1 MANKG
6 YPRTRFS
13 IEDRTSAIE
22 VATNSVGGNMPLAM
36 QAFTSDR
43 GPEEWTIITSLKDF
57 IKKYGEISYVRHG
70 QPQLTVAEI
79 LKAGG
84 AVLGKRIV
92 GNNATLAN
100 ITICA
105 RIVKLTESNKV
116 QTVSGKKYTGN
127 TNTNYV
133 YFYARYGYAIDDNHM
148 AYAQTFEEATIDY
161 VNRENTVF
169 SNSST
174 DNVYGENVLDFPLF
188 TIAAIGRGV
197 SNLSFD
203 ITVNHN
209 TNASTPKY
217 ILYTLNVYRD
227 NEVVEQVNFSFNP
240 NITIDGVSYAMNP
253 RVNLACSEIK
263 VKNYENSTEAFAS
276 ALAISTKTSTNDTD
290 AKSMTK
296 NDIINSDFING
307 TNRTGSVALGNLITK
322 STEET
327 FTSITTDQN
336 PQTNENDT
344 LDMWTTLLPYDLSTL
359 GTGGAKT
366 PNSNVIIPNG
376 NGISFSFSTASPFA
390 AGTNDT
396 ALGDAPI
403 KNAISIGSNDTY
415 QPTEYE
421 KLLLNVFGKKY
432 NATSGKIET
441 LTSNIEINNDDI
453 VATYYQFDPVIYD
466 VDKYKVDFTC
476 DNGYPKF
483 IKRAITDLV
492 EFRGDMVYIADL
504 GSDKIS
510 NANSIVARSNEIFN
524 ESEEY
529 DYRSKFVAIYHNVFD
544 VYDPYSGKQI
554 TVTMPY
560 LLASKLVNHIAN
572 GAGRPFAGML
582 HDITFPEIIKNS
594 INYIPRVTPFADNKQ
609 ILIDANIN
617 YLSMYNDLF
626 VMDTMYVNQPDY
638 TQLSYLNNIMGVQ
651 QIIKNIRNRCPAS
664 RYTFMDGNDLERYI
678 DDANAII
685 NQYNSYFKSI
695 SISYMADEAYES
707 NNIFYAV
714 LKVQFRN
721 FIQEEYFKII
731 AIS

>member
-70 QPQLTVAEI
+70 QPQLTVAEV

-92 GNNATLAN
+92 GDDATLAN

-105 RIVKLTESNKV
+105 KIVKLTESNKV
-116 QTVSGKKYTGN
+116 VQTDSGKKYTGS
-127 TNTNYV
+127 TDTNYV
-133 YFYARYGYAIDDNHM
+133 YFYAKDGYTIDHNNIS
-148 AYAQTFEEATIDY
+148 AKTFEEAISDY
-161 VNRENTVF
+161 ISKENTGF

-174 DNVYGENVLDFPLF
+174 NNASAENELDFPLF
-188 TIAAIGRGV
+188 TITAIGRGV

-203 ITVNHN
+203 INVNHN
-209 TNASTPKY
+209 ANANTPQY
-217 ILYTLNVYRD
+217 ILYTLTVYRN
-227 NEVVEQVNFSFNP
+227 NEVIEQINFSFNP

-253 RVNLACSEIK
+253 RVNLASSEIK

-276 ALAISTKTSTNDTD
+276 VLAISTKTSTSDTD

-307 TNRTGSVALGNLITK
+307 TNRTGAVTLGNLITK

-327 FTSITTDQN
+327 LTSTTTGEN
-336 PQTNENDT
+336 PQTNENDK
-344 LDMWTTLLPYDLSTL
+344 LDMWTTLLPADLST
-359 GTGGAKT
+359 GTGDAKT

-376 NGISFSFSTASPFA
+376 NGISFSFSTSSTYG

-403 KNAISIGSNDTY
+403 KNAVSTGSDNNY

-421 KLLLNVFGKKY
+421 RLLLNVFGKKY
-432 NATSGKIET
+432 NATSKKIET
-441 LTSNIEINNDDI
+441 LVSNVETVNNTTT
-453 VATYYQFDPVIYD
+453 TYYQFDPVIYD

-492 EFRGDMVYIADL
+492 EFRGDMIYIADL
-504 GSDKIS
+504 GSDKLS
-510 NANSIVARSNEIFN
+510 NASSIVAKSNEIFN

-544 VYDPYSGKQI
+544 IYDPYSGKQI

-594 INYIPRVTPFADNKQ
+594 INYIPRITPFADNKQ
-609 ILIDANIN
+609 MFVDANIN

-626 VMDTMYVNQPDY
+626 VMDTMYVNQSDY

-651 QIIKNIRNRCPAS
+651 QIIKNIRNKCPAS

-678 DDANAII
+678 DDANTII

>member
-1 MANKG
+1 M
-6 YPRTRFS
+6 
-13 IEDRTSAIE
+13 
-22 VATNSVGGNMPLAM
+22 
-36 QAFTSDR
+36 
-43 GPEEWTIITSLKDF
+43 
-57 IKKYGEISYVRHG
+57 
-70 QPQLTVAEI
+70 
-79 LKAGG
+79 
-84 AVLGKRIV
+84 
-92 GNNATLAN
+92 
-100 ITICA
+100 
-105 RIVKLTESNKV
+105 V
-116 QTVSGKKYTGN
+116 QTDSGKKYTGS
-127 TNTNYV
+127 TDTNYV
-133 YFYARYGYAIDDNHM
+133 YFYAKDGYTIDHNNIS
-148 AYAQTFEEATIDY
+148 AKTFEEAISDY
-161 VNRENTVF
+161 ISKENTGF

-174 DNVYGENVLDFPLF
+174 NNASAENELDFPLF
-188 TIAAIGRGV
+188 TITAIGRGV

-203 ITVNHN
+203 INVNHN
-209 TNASTPKY
+209 ANANTPQY
-217 ILYTLNVYRD
+217 ILYTLTVYRN
-227 NEVVEQVNFSFNP
+227 NEVIEQINFSFNP

-253 RVNLACSEIK
+253 RVNLASSEIK

-276 ALAISTKTSTNDTD
+276 VLAISTKTSTSDTD

-307 TNRTGSVALGNLITK
+307 TNRTGAVTLGNLITK

-327 FTSITTDQN
+327 LTSTTTGEN
-336 PQTNENDT
+336 PQTNENDK
-344 LDMWTTLLPYDLSTL
+344 LDMWTTLLPADLST
-359 GTGGAKT
+359 GTGDAKT

-376 NGISFSFSTASPFA
+376 NGISFSFSTSSTYG

-396 ALGDAPI
+396 ALGD
-403 KNAISIGSNDTY
+403 
-415 QPTEYE
+415 
-421 KLLLNVFGKKY
+421 GK
-432 NATSGKIET
+432 KIET
-441 LTSNIEINNDDI
+441 LVSNVETVNNTTT
-453 VATYYQFDPVIYD
+453 TYYQFDPVIYD

-492 EFRGDMVYIADL
+492 EFRGDMIYIADL
-504 GSDKIS
+504 GSDKLS
-510 NANSIVARSNEIFN
+510 NASSIVAKSNEIFN

-544 VYDPYSGKQI
+544 IYDPYSGKQI

-594 INYIPRVTPFADNKQ
+594 INYIPRITPFADNKQ
-609 ILIDANIN
+609 MFVDANIN

-626 VMDTMYVNQPDY
+626 VMDTMYVNQSDY

-651 QIIKNIRNRCPAS
+651 QIIKNIRNKCPAS

-678 DDANAII
+678 DDANTII

>member
-13 IEDRTSAIE
+13 IEDRTSNIE
-22 VATNSVGGNMPLAM
+22 VATNSVGGSMPLAM

-70 QPQLTVAEI
+70 QPQLTVAEV

-92 GNNATLAN
+92 GDDATLAN

-116 QTVSGKKYTGN
+116 QTVSGKKYTGS
-127 TNTNYV
+127 TDTNYV
-133 YFYARYGYAIDDNHM
+133 YFYAKDGYTIDDDNIS
-148 AYAQTFEEATIDY
+148 AKTFEEAIRDY
-161 VNRENTVF
+161 ISIENTAF
-169 SNSST
+169 NNSST
-174 DNVYGENVLDFPLF
+174 NNASAQNVLDFPLF
-188 TIAAIGRGV
+188 TITAIGRGV

-203 ITVNHN
+203 INVNHN
-209 TNASTPKY
+209 ANANTPQY
-217 ILYTLNVYRD
+217 ILYTLNVYRN
-227 NEVVEQVNFSFNP
+227 NEVIEQINFSFNP

-253 RVNLACSEIK
+253 RINLASSEIK

-276 ALAISTKTSTNDTD
+276 ALAISTKTSTSDTD

-307 TNRTGSVALGNLITK
+307 TNRTGSVTLGNLITK

-327 FTSITTDQN
+327 LTSTTTGEN
-336 PQTNENDT
+336 PQTNENDK
-344 LDMWTTLLPYDLSTL
+344 LDMWTILLPADLSTSE
-359 GTGGAKT
+359 TGGTKT

-376 NGISFSFSTASPFA
+376 NGMSFSFSTSSTYG

-403 KNAISIGSNDTY
+403 KNAISIGSNNNY

-421 KLLLNVFGKKY
+421 RLLLNVFGKKY
-432 NATSGKIET
+432 NATSKKIET
-441 LTSNIEINNDDI
+441 LVSNVETVNNTTT
-453 VATYYQFDPVIYD
+453 TYYQFDPVIYD

-504 GSDKIS
+504 GSDKLS
-510 NANSIVARSNEIFN
+510 NASSIVGRSNEIFN
-524 ESEEY
+524 ESEEC

-544 VYDPYSGKQI
+544 IYDPYSGKQI

-594 INYIPRVTPFADNKQ
+594 INYIPRITPFADNKQ
-609 ILIDANIN
+609 MLVDANIN

-651 QIIKNIRNRCPAS
+651 QIIKNIRNKCPAS

-678 DDANAII
+678 DDANTII

>member
-1 MANKG
+1 MANKS

-13 IEDRTSAIE
+13 IEDRTSNIE

-70 QPQLTVAEI
+70 QPQLTVAEV

-92 GNNATLAN
+92 GDDATLAN

-105 RIVKLTESNKV
+105 RIIKLTESNKV
-116 QTVSGKKYTGN
+116 QTVSGKKYTGS
-127 TNTNYV
+127 TDTNYV
-133 YFYARYGYAIDDNHM
+133 YFYAKDGYTIDDDNIS
-148 AYAQTFEEATIDY
+148 AKTFEEAIRDY
-161 VNRENTVF
+161 ISIENTAF
-169 SNSST
+169 NNSST
-174 DNVYGENVLDFPLF
+174 NNASAQNVLDFPLF
-188 TIAAIGRGV
+188 TITAIGRGV

-203 ITVNHN
+203 INVNHN
-209 TNASTPKY
+209 ANANTPQY
-217 ILYTLNVYRD
+217 ILYTLNVYRN
-227 NEVVEQVNFSFNP
+227 NEVIEQINFSFNP

-253 RVNLACSEIK
+253 RINLASSEIK

-276 ALAISTKTSTNDTD
+276 ALAISTKTSTSDTD

-307 TNRTGSVALGNLITK
+307 TNRTGSVTLGNLITK

-327 FTSITTDQN
+327 LTSTTTGEN
-336 PQTNENDT
+336 PQTNENDK
-344 LDMWTTLLPYDLSTL
+344 LDMWTILLPADLSTSE
-359 GTGGAKT
+359 TGGTKT

-376 NGISFSFSTASPFA
+376 NGMSFSFSTSSTYG

-403 KNAISIGSNDTY
+403 KNAISIGSDNNY

-421 KLLLNVFGKKY
+421 RLLLNVFGKKY
-432 NATSGKIET
+432 NATSKKIET
-441 LTSNIEINNDDI
+441 LVSNVETSNNTIT
-453 VATYYQFDPVIYD
+453 TYYQFDPVIYD

-504 GSDKIS
+504 GSDKLS
-510 NANSIVARSNEIFN
+510 NASSIVAKSNEIFN

-544 VYDPYSGKQI
+544 IYDPYSGKQI

-582 HDITFPEIIKNS
+582 HNITFPEIIKNS
-594 INYIPRVTPFADNKQ
+594 INYIPRITPFADNKQ
-609 ILIDANIN
+609 MLVDANIN
-617 YLSMYNDLF
+617 YLNMYNDLF

-651 QIIKNIRNRCPAS
+651 QIIKNIRNKCPAS

-678 DDANAII
+678 DDANTII

>member
-1 MANKG
+1 M
-6 YPRTRFS
+6 
-13 IEDRTSAIE
+13 
-22 VATNSVGGNMPLAM
+22 
-36 QAFTSDR
+36 
-43 GPEEWTIITSLKDF
+43 
-57 IKKYGEISYVRHG
+57 EI
-70 QPQLTVAEI
+70 
-79 LKAGG
+79 
-84 AVLGKRIV
+84 
-92 GNNATLAN
+92 
-100 ITICA
+100 
-105 RIVKLTESNKV
+105 
-116 QTVSGKKYTGN
+116 
-127 TNTNYV
+127 
-133 YFYARYGYAIDDNHM
+133 
-148 AYAQTFEEATIDY
+148 
-161 VNRENTVF
+161 
-169 SNSST
+169 
-174 DNVYGENVLDFPLF
+174 
-188 TIAAIGRGV
+188 
-197 SNLSFD
+197 
-203 ITVNHN
+203 
-209 TNASTPKY
+209 
-217 ILYTLNVYRD
+217 
-227 NEVVEQVNFSFNP
+227 
-240 NITIDGVSYAMNP
+240 
-253 RVNLACSEIK
+253 IK

-276 ALAISTKTSTNDTD
+276 ALAISTKTSTSDTD

-307 TNRTGSVALGNLITK
+307 TNRTGSVTLGNLITK
-322 STEET
+322 STVEK
-327 FTSITTDQN
+327 FTSITTDENN
-336 PQTNENDT
+336 PQTNENDE
-344 LDMWTTLLPYDLSTL
+344 LDMWTTLLPADLST
-359 GTGGAKT
+359 GTGDAKT

-376 NGISFSFSTASPFA
+376 NGISFSFSTSSTYG

-403 KNAISIGSNDTY
+403 KNAVSTGSDNNY

-421 KLLLNVFGKKY
+421 RLLLNVFGKKY
-432 NATSGKIET
+432 NATSKKIET
-441 LTSNIEINNDDI
+441 LVSNVETVNNTTT
-453 VATYYQFDPVIYD
+453 TYYQFDPVIYD

-504 GSDKIS
+504 GSDKLS
-510 NANSIVARSNEIFN
+510 NASSIIAKSNEIFN

-544 VYDPYSGKQI
+544 IYDPYSGKQI

-594 INYIPRVTPFADNKQ
+594 INYIPRITPFADNKQ
-609 ILIDANIN
+609 MFVDANIN

-626 VMDTMYVNQPDY
+626 VMDTMYVNQSDY

-651 QIIKNIRNRCPAS
+651 QIIKNIRNKCPAS

-678 DDANAII
+678 DDANTII

>member
-70 QPQLTVAEI
+70 QPQLTVAEV

-92 GNNATLAN
+92 GDDATLAN

-116 QTVSGKKYTGN
+116 VQTDSGKKYTGS
-127 TNTNYV
+127 TDTNYV
-133 YFYARYGYAIDDNHM
+133 YFYAKDGYTIDHNNIS
-148 AYAQTFEEATIDY
+148 AKTFEEAISDY
-161 VNRENTVF
+161 ISKENTGF

-174 DNVYGENVLDFPLF
+174 NNASAENELDFPLF
-188 TIAAIGRGV
+188 TITAIGRGV

-203 ITVNHN
+203 INVNHN
-209 TNASTPKY
+209 ANANTPQY
-217 ILYTLNVYRD
+217 ILYTLTVYRN
-227 NEVVEQVNFSFNP
+227 NEVIEQINFSFNP

-253 RVNLACSEIK
+253 RVNLASSEIK

-276 ALAISTKTSTNDTD
+276 VLAISTKTSTSDTD

-307 TNRTGSVALGNLITK
+307 TNRTGAVTLGNLITK

-327 FTSITTDQN
+327 LTSTTTGEN
-336 PQTNENDT
+336 PQTHENDE
-344 LDMWTTLLPYDLSTL
+344 LDMWTTLLPADLST
-359 GTGGAKT
+359 GTGDAKT

-376 NGISFSFSTASPFA
+376 NGISFSFSTSSTYG

-403 KNAISIGSNDTY
+403 KNAVSTGSDNNY

-421 KLLLNVFGKKY
+421 RLLLNVFGKKY
-432 NATSGKIET
+432 NATSKKIET
-441 LTSNIEINNDDI
+441 LVSNVETVNNTTT
-453 VATYYQFDPVIYD
+453 TYYQFDPVIYD

-492 EFRGDMVYIADL
+492 EFRGDMIYIADL
-504 GSDKIS
+504 GSDKLS
-510 NANSIVARSNEIFN
+510 NASSIVAKSNEIFN

-544 VYDPYSGKQI
+544 IYDPYSGKQI

-594 INYIPRVTPFADNKQ
+594 INYIPRITPFADNKQ
-609 ILIDANIN
+609 MFVDANIN

-626 VMDTMYVNQPDY
+626 VMDTMYVNQSDY

-651 QIIKNIRNRCPAS
+651 QIIKNIRNKCPAS

-678 DDANAII
+678 DDANTII